1 MELASWLVAE
11 HDDSVQ
17 RLAKQILGVIPVE
30 RRREVL
36 PGANSIDWTTFHIAR
51 HARLAL
57 MVLGHPT
64 LMSDSLLEGLDPN
77 VSAPDAG
84 LHEVGR
90 PWLEFI
96 ESAQIEAYAFS
107 VLDEVRAF
115 LTKLDAAGGL
125 AVDAPVDTAAGLRA
139 AGIDEID
146 FEWLYRQWALPH
158 FVLRWALV
166 GHATHHVGE
175 LTVIRN
181 QMGLSPFR

>member
-1 MELASWLVAE
+1 MDLGGWLVAE
-11 HDDSVQ
+11 HDDAVQ
-17 RLAKQILGVIPVE
+17 RLSKQILGLIPAP

-57 MVLGHPT
+57 LVLGHPT
-64 LMSDSLLEGLDPN
+64 VMSDSLLEGLDPA

-90 PWLEFI
+90 PWLESI
-96 ESAQIEAYAFS
+96 ESEQIEAYSLS
-107 VLDEVRAF
+107 VLDEARAF
-115 LTKLDAAGGL
+115 LTRVDAASESPL
-125 AVDAPVDTAAGLRA
+125 DTTEKLRA
-139 AGIDEID
+139 AGIDEAD
-146 FEWLYRQWALPH
+146 FDWLYRQWAQPH
-158 FVLRWALV
+158 FVLRWVLV
-166 GHATHHVGE
+166 GHVTHHVGE

>member
-1 MELASWLVAE
+1 MDLASWLVAE

-17 RLAKQILGVIPVE
+17 RLSKQILGVIPVE

-51 HARLAL
+51 HARLGL
-57 MVLGHPT
+57 RVLGHPT
-64 LMSDSLLEGLDPN
+64 LMSDSLLEGLDSA

-90 PWLEFI
+90 PWLDFI
-96 ESAQIEAYAFS
+96 ESPQIEAYALS

-115 LTKLDAAGGL
+115 LTRVDAAS
-125 AVDAPVDTAAGLRA
+125 DTPVDTTAALRA
-139 AGIDEID
+139 AGIDEIA
-146 FEWLYRQWALPH
+146 FEWLYRQWAQPH
-158 FVLRWALV
+158 FVLRWALL

-175 LTVIRN
+175 LTVVRN

>member
-1 MELASWLVAE
+1 MELATWLIAE

-30 RRREVL
+30 RRREVIS
-36 PGANSIDWTTFHIAR
+36 GANSIDWTTFHIAR
-51 HARLAL
+51 HARLGL
-57 MVLGHPT
+57 HVLGHPT
-64 LMSDSLLEGLDPN
+64 PMSDSLLAGLDAA

-90 PWLEFI
+90 PWLDFI
-96 ESAQIEAYAFS
+96 ESQQIEAYALA

-115 LTKLDAAGGL
+115 LTRLDTAD
-125 AVDAPVDTAAGLRA
+125 DAPVDTTAGLRA
-139 AGIDEID
+139 AGIDESD
-146 FEWLYRQWALPH
+146 FDWLYRQWAQPH
-158 FVLRWALV
+158 FVLRWPLV

>member
-1 MELASWLVAE
+1 MDLTSWIVAE

-17 RLAKQILGVIPVE
+17 RLTKQILDVIPVE
-30 RRREVL
+30 RRREVIS
-36 PGANSIDWTTFHIAR
+36 GANSIDWTTFHIAR

-57 MVLGHPT
+57 TVLGYPPHE
-64 LMSDSLLEGLDPN
+64 SDLLIEGFDPA
-77 VSAPDAG
+77 VTAADAG

-96 ESAQIEAYAFS
+96 DSSQIAAYALS
-107 VLDEVRAF
+107 VLGEVRTF
-115 LTKLDAAGGL
+115 LLHAD
-125 AVDAPVDTAAGLRA
+125 VDGDTPMDVAPGLRA
-139 AGIDEID
+139 AGIDETA
-146 FEWLYRQWALPH
+146 FEWLYRQWAMPQ

-166 GHATHHVGE
+166 GHATHHIGE

>member
-11 HDDSVQ
+11 HDDSVN
-17 RLAKQILGVIPVE
+17 RLSKQILGVIPVE
-30 RRREVL
+30 RRREVIS
-36 PGANSIDWTTFHIAR
+36 GANSIDWTTFHIAR

-64 LMSDSLLEGLDPN
+64 LMSDSLLEGLDPA
-77 VSAPDAG
+77 VSAADAG

-96 ESAQIEAYAFS
+96 ESAQIEAYSLS

-115 LTKLDAAGGL
+115 LTRLDSVGGPAL
-125 AVDAPVDTAAGLRA
+125 DAPVDTTAGLRA

-146 FEWLYRQWALPH
+146 FEWLYRQWALPY
-158 FVLRWALV
+158 FVPRWALV

>member
-1 MELASWLVAE
+1 MDLASWLVAE
-11 HDDSVQ
+11 HDDSVA
-17 RLAKQILGVIPVE
+17 RLSKQILGVIPVE
-30 RRREVL
+30 RRREL
-36 PGANSIDWTTFHIAR
+36 ISGANSIDWTTFHIAR

-64 LMSDSLLEGLDPN
+64 LMSDSLLEGLDAA

-90 PWLEFI
+90 PWLELI
-96 ESAQIEAYAFS
+96 ESVQVEAYAFS

-115 LTKLDAAGGL
+115 LTRVDAAS
-125 AVDAPVDTAAGLRA
+125 DSPVDTTAGLRA
-139 AGIDEID
+139 ARIDESD
-146 FEWLYRQWALPH
+146 FDWLYRQWAQPH

-166 GHATHHVGE
+166 GHVTHHVGE

>member
-30 RRREVL
+30 RRREVIS
-36 PGANSIDWTTFHIAR
+36 GANSIDWTTFHIAR
-51 HARLAL
+51 HARLGL
-57 MVLGHPT
+57 RVLGHPT
-64 LMSDSLLEGLDPN
+64 PMSDSLLEGLDPA
-77 VSAPDAG
+77 VSSPDAG

-96 ESAQIEAYAFS
+96 ESAQIEAYAFA

-115 LTKLDAAGGL
+115 LTKLDATH
-125 AVDAPVDTAAGLRA
+125 DAPVDTTAGLRA
-139 AGIDEID
+139 AGIDELD
-146 FEWLYRQWALPH
+146 FDWLYRQWALPH
-158 FVLRWALV
+158 FVPRWVLV
-166 GHATHHVGE
+166 GHVTHHVGE

>member
-1 MELASWLVAE
+1 MELANWLVAE
-11 HDDSVQ
+11 HDDSVN
-17 RLAKQILGVIPVE
+17 RLSKQILGVIPVE
-30 RRREVL
+30 RRREVIS
-36 PGANSIDWTTFHIAR
+36 GANSIDWTTFHIAR

-57 MVLGHPT
+57 RVLGHPT
-64 LMSDSLLEGLDPN
+64 PMSDTLLQGLDPN
-77 VSAPDAG
+77 VSSPDAG

-96 ESAQIEAYAFS
+96 ESAQIEAYAFC

-115 LTKLDAAGGL
+115 LTKVDAAGGL
-125 AVDAPVDTAAGLRA
+125 PMDTLVDTAAGLRA
-139 AGIDEID
+139 AGIDETD